1 MKIFAGVDEVGR
13 GSLIGP
19 VYAAAVILNNSID
32 KRLLKDSKTLTK
44 DKREELEKYINRN
57 IAIPIPP
64 TFASIPNKEPSN
76 FPAIKPIRVQIP
88 SKAIPYMTILKVT
101 HIN

>member
-1 MKIFAGVDEVGR
+1 MLQK
-13 GSLIGP
+13 
-19 VYAAAVILNNSID
+19 VIPFSVISPI
-32 KRLLKDSKTLTK
+32 LKNVLK
-44 DKREELEKYINRN
+44 ELERYINRN